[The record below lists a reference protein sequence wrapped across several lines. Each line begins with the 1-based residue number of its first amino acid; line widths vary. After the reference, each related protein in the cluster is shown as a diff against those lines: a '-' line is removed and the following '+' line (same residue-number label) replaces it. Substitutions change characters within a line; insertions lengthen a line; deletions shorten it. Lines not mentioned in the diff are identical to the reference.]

1 MRKFLLF
8 ILICL
13 LAVAAFLFLNKELSY
28 TQLSY
33 FVPKDAVF
41 MIETDEPIKAW
52 EKLNSSSIWKHLQTQ
67 PTFAQLT
74 ESANSLDQ
82 LIKDNK
88 QIFDLLGSRKVLISA
103 HLYKPTDYD
112 FLFVADLAQATVLSF
127 LENYISALPMQQYR
141 YTKRKVGKY
150 TVHEL
155 QDKTTKEILHLAFI
169 NNALVGSWKA
179 KLVDNAIEEFEQP
192 TIGKSPYFTAINQQV
207 SDKGMFRL
215 YLQYNYLDEFA
226 RCYMDDN
233 EYVQSLSETI
243 FYTGLDCDLEE
254 DSVLEMKGYTNINDS
269 LSSYLQALSKSG
281 KGQISAFNVIPQRS
295 AFYLS
300 LGFSNFNDFFTHL
313 KKVYQEKEPNKWT
326 EYEAN
331 ILKLENY
338 LNISLEK
345 NFMAWMG
352 EEIAFVQTQ
361 PKGLGRDNEM
371 AVVISANDIG
381 EAKANLDFISE
392 QIRKKSPVK
401 FRELEYNGF
410 TIKYMA
416 VKGFFKLLMGKFF
429 EKLEKPYYTIIEDH
443 IIFSNHPQTLKD
455 IINDYKEGKTLAKS
469 ATFDNFLDNFS
480 SASNVFAYIQTP
492 VLQQNMRSLVAP
504 ATWASMQTNRDYIVC
519 FDQIGFQLVGNGGD
533 MFETKLLSTFT
544 NPTKYPDYFTKLLER
559 EIQIADTSVIDL
571 EAPLDI
577 VLSDLD
583 SRKYRESY
591 PDGSPKVEAD
601 IKNGQKHGTYKEF
614 FPNGELK
621 IKGDYRKDKQD
632 GIWRYYDESGNMTKK
647 RRFKNGQEIE

>member
-13 LAVAAFLFLNKELSY
+13 LVVAAFLFLNKELSY

-52 EKLNSSSIWKHLQTQ
+52 KKLSSSSVWKHLQTQ
-67 PTFAQLT
+67 ATFAQLT
-74 ESANSLDQ
+74 QSANSLDQ
-82 LIKDNK
+82 LIKANK
-88 QIFDLLGSRKVLISA
+88 KIFDLLGSRKVLISA

-127 LENYISALPMQQYR
+127 LENYISALPMQTYR

-155 QDKTTKEILHLAFI
+155 QDKTTKEILHLTFI

-179 KLVDNAIEEFEQP
+179 KLVDNAIQEFEKP
-192 TIGKSPYFTAINQQV
+192 TLGKSPYFTAINQQLN
-207 SDKGMFRL
+207 DKGMFRL
-215 YLQYNYLDEFA
+215 YLQYNYLDEFL
-226 RCYMDDN
+226 RCYMEDN

-281 KGQISAFNVIPQRS
+281 KGRISAFNVIPQRS

-313 KKVYQEKEPNKWT
+313 KKVYQEKEPDKWT

-345 NFMAWMG
+345 NFMSWMG

-361 PKGLGRDNEM
+361 PKGLGRNNEI
-371 AVVISANDIG
+371 AIIISAKDIG
-381 EAKANLDFISE
+381 EARGNLDFISE
-392 QIRKKSPVK
+392 QI
-401 FRELEYNGF
+401 
-410 TIKYMA
+410 
-416 VKGFFKLLMGKFF
+416 
-429 EKLEKPYYTIIEDH
+429 
-443 IIFSNHPQTLKD
+443 
-455 IINDYKEGKTLAKS
+455 INAKTK
-469 ATFDNFLDNFS
+469 T
-480 SASNVFAYIQTP
+480 
-492 VLQQNMRSLVAP
+492 
-504 ATWASMQTNRDYIVC
+504 
-519 FDQIGFQLVGNGGD
+519 
-533 MFETKLLSTFT
+533 
-544 NPTKYPDYFTKLLER
+544 
-559 EIQIADTSVIDL
+559 
-571 EAPLDI
+571 
-577 VLSDLD
+577 
-583 SRKYRESY
+583 
-591 PDGSPKVEAD
+591 
-601 IKNGQKHGTYKEF
+601 
-614 FPNGELK
+614 
-621 IKGDYRKDKQD
+621 
-632 GIWRYYDESGNMTKK
+632 
-647 RRFKNGQEIE
+647 